1 MELTEQEKEYIRANK
16 HEDISKLLLGAKRYP
31 GLNVPFLVEQ
41 IASRRQIQGKL
52 PSWAANDSLLFP
64 SKISSEQC
72 SSELTASYKQQLVS
86 ASDVLCDLT
95 GGLGID
101 SYYFSRKVR
110 SVVYVER
117 FPLYCEVARHNFHML
132 KADNIQVVSADSRVY
147 VEQLSPVDVFYLDP
161 ARRGE
166 GNKRVFA
173 LSDCEPDLAQ
183 LLPRLLLKAKRVIV
197 KISPMA
203 DIRQT
208 MALLP
213 GVLSV
218 HVLSVKNECKE
229 LLFVIGREPVESPE
243 IHCVNYKAADSSP
256 QFFSFKMGDERDAA
270 ANYSSTVKKYLYEPN
285 ASILKAGA
293 FKSVSLRYAMAK
305 MHPNSHL
312 YTSDV
317 FVENFP
323 GRIFEVEEVM
333 PFSSKLAKTLVQ
345 SIPRAN
351 IMVRN
356 FPLSVEELRK
366 KSKVKDGGDV
376 YLFATVIS
384 ANDKVLLRCRKAY
397 FTGTKE

>member
-147 VEQLSPVDVFYLDP
+147 IEQLSPVDVFYLDP

-351 IMVRN
+351 ITVRN

>member
-132 KADNIQVVSADSRVY
+132 KADDIQVVSADSRVY

-173 LSDCEPDLAQ
+173 LSDCEPDLTQ

-351 IMVRN
+351 ITVRN

-366 KSKVKDGGDV
+366 KSKVKDGGDI

>member
-173 LSDCEPDLAQ
+173 LSDCEPDLTQ

-351 IMVRN
+351 ITVRN

-366 KSKVKDGGDV
+366 KSKVKDGGDI

>member
-147 VEQLSPVDVFYLDP
+147 IEQLSPVDVFYLDP

-345 SIPRAN
+345 SMPRAN
-351 IMVRN
+351 ITVRN

>member
-147 VEQLSPVDVFYLDP
+147 IEQLSPVDVFYLDP

>member
-351 IMVRN
+351 ITVRN

-366 KSKVKDGGDV
+366 KSKVKDGGDI

>member
-16 HEDISKLLLGAKRYP
+16 HEDISKLFLGAKRYP

-147 VEQLSPVDVFYLDP
+147 IEQLSPVDVFYLDP

-351 IMVRN
+351 ITVRN

>member
-1 MELTEQEKEYIRANK
+1 MELTEQEKESIRANK

-351 IMVRN
+351 ITVRN

-366 KSKVKDGGDV
+366 KSKVKDGGDI

>member
-147 VEQLSPVDVFYLDP
+147 IEQLSPVDVFYLDP

-333 PFSSKLAKTLVQ
+333 PFSSKLVKTLVQ

-351 IMVRN
+351 ITVRN